1 MNKQPRSWVPAGVA
15 SAGVALVLAVAP
27 LAVASTGTDDGTG
40 TVTAADQTVSTA
52 THDSASN
59 TNTSAP
65 ADLGGDA
72 DKDDAGKKAA
82 DAEGETDPE
91 ATAAETPDAAETAIA
106 SETETATATETDAA
120 TATETETAAATAT
133 PDSVADAVENE
144 SGDPLESHGGTQA
157 VVPSNDPVEVRQ
169 TEQVQA
175 PVAPTATA
183 EADGATTQTIEVE
196 TPAPAAQVESLAVK
210 SVAAAPD
217 DQSSTA
223 DAAPT
228 AATLVMSAAS
238 DAVTT
243 AVTPSENLFTVLG
256 SFVFGLY
263 AAVLRLF
270 EGSPTLPAGS
280 TVTVRQSSL
289 TIDVAGGLTVPAYWY
304 FPADASPD
312 RLILL
317 QHGFLASAP
326 MYSYTA
332 AQLAQNTHS
341 IVVTLSLS
349 SNFLDV
355 YGAWTGGDPM
365 HRAIAELFEGD
376 RTALTAS
383 ATAAAGRAV
392 TLPTRFVL
400 AGHSAGGG
408 LALGVANHLDAE
420 SLGNLA
426 GILMFDGVAMGTVT
440 AADLIASLPADLP
453 IMQIAGWSY
462 GWNLYGDTT
471 LALSQVRSGRFN
483 GVELSGGRH
492 MDSMQNGNLGV
503 QLFVLSLGEF
513 SLPWNV
519 DAIQTL
525 SSSWVNKMFTGATD
539 YGTPGQTFTISTADG
554 TATALPLPGSSGS
567 LFFLDA
573 LIRDGYLFVLRLL
586 QQLAVPTQTPVAA
599 SV

>member
-72 DKDDAGKKAA
+72 DKDDADKKAA

-91 ATAAETPDAAETAIA
+91 ASAADTPDSAETAIA
-106 SETETATATETDAA
+106 SATETATATETE
-120 TATETETAAATAT
+120 TATATAT

-144 SGDPLESHGGTQA
+144 SGDPLESHGSTQA

-169 TEQVQA
+169 TGQVQA
-175 PVAPTATA
+175 PVAATATA

-196 TPAPAAQVESLAVK
+196 TPAPAAQAESLAVK

-228 AATLVMSAAS
+228 AATLAMRAS

-243 AVTPSENLFTVLG
+243 AVTPSENLFTLLG

>member
-27 LAVASTGTDDGTG
+27 LAVASTGTDDGAG

-72 DKDDAGKKAA
+72 DKDDADKKAA

-91 ATAAETPDAAETAIA
+91 ASAADTPDSAETAIA
-106 SETETATATETDAA
+106 SATETATATETE
-120 TATETETAAATAT
+120 TATATAT

-144 SGDPLESHGGTQA
+144 SGDPLESHGSTQA

-169 TEQVQA
+169 TGQVQA
-175 PVAPTATA
+175 PVAATATA

-196 TPAPAAQVESLAVK
+196 TPAPAAQAESLAVK

-228 AATLVMSAAS
+228 AATLAMRAS

-243 AVTPSENLFTVLG
+243 AVTPSENLFTLLG

>member
-72 DKDDAGKKAA
+72 DKDDADKKAA

-91 ATAAETPDAAETAIA
+91 ASAADTPDSAETAIA
-106 SETETATATETDAA
+106 SATETATATETE
-120 TATETETAAATAT
+120 TATATAT

-144 SGDPLESHGGTQA
+144 SGDPLESHGSTQA

-169 TEQVQA
+169 TGQVQA
-175 PVAPTATA
+175 PVAATATA

-196 TPAPAAQVESLAVK
+196 TPAPAAQAESLAVK

-228 AATLVMSAAS
+228 AATLAMRAS

-243 AVTPSENLFTVLG
+243 AVTPSENLFTLLG

-440 AADLIASLPADLP
+440 AADLIAALPADLP

>member
-52 THDSASN
+52 THDSAIN

-72 DKDDAGKKAA
+72 DKDDADKKAA

-91 ATAAETPDAAETAIA
+91 ASAADTPDSAETAIA
-106 SETETATATETDAA
+106 SATETATATETE
-120 TATETETAAATAT
+120 TATATAT

-144 SGDPLESHGGTQA
+144 SGDPLESHGSTQA

-169 TEQVQA
+169 TGQVQA
-175 PVAPTATA
+175 PVAATATA

-196 TPAPAAQVESLAVK
+196 TPAPAAQAESLAVK

-228 AATLVMSAAS
+228 AATLAMRAS

-243 AVTPSENLFTVLG
+243 AVTPSENLFTLLG

>member
-72 DKDDAGKKAA
+72 DKDDADKKAA

-91 ATAAETPDAAETAIA
+91 ASAADTPDSAETAIA
-106 SETETATATETDAA
+106 SATETATATETEAA
-120 TATETETAAATAT
+120 TATAT

-144 SGDPLESHGGTQA
+144 SGDPLESHGSTQA
-157 VVPSNDPVEVRQ
+157 VVPSNDPVEVRP
-169 TEQVQA
+169 TGQVQA
-175 PVAPTATA
+175 PVAATATA

-196 TPAPAAQVESLAVK
+196 TPAPAAQAESLAVK

-228 AATLVMSAAS
+228 AATLAMRAS

-243 AVTPSENLFTVLG
+243 AVTPSENLFTLLG

-304 FPADASPD
+304 FPADTSPD

>member
-72 DKDDAGKKAA
+72 DKDDADKKAA

-91 ATAAETPDAAETAIA
+91 ASAADTPDSAETAIA
-106 SETETATATETDAA
+106 SATETATATETE
-120 TATETETAAATAT
+120 TATATAT

-144 SGDPLESHGGTQA
+144 SGDPLESHGSTQA

-169 TEQVQA
+169 TGQVQA
-175 PVAPTATA
+175 PVAATATA

-196 TPAPAAQVESLAVK
+196 TPAPAAQAESLAVK

-228 AATLVMSAAS
+228 AATLAMRAS

-243 AVTPSENLFTVLG
+243 AVTPSENLFTLLG

-586 QQLAVPTQTPVAA
+586 QQLAVPTQYPVAA

>member
-72 DKDDAGKKAA
+72 DKDDADKKAA

-91 ATAAETPDAAETAIA
+91 ASAADTPDSAETAIA
-106 SETETATATETDAA
+106 SATETATATETE
-120 TATETETAAATAT
+120 TATATAT

-144 SGDPLESHGGTQA
+144 SGDPLESHGSTQA
-157 VVPSNDPVEVRQ
+157 VVPSNDPVEVRP

-183 EADGATTQTIEVE
+183 EADGATVQTIDVE
-196 TPAPAAQVESLAVK
+196 TPAPAAQAESLAVK

-228 AATLVMSAAS
+228 AATLAMRAS

-243 AVTPSENLFTVLG
+243 AVTPSENLFTLLG